1 MSKGAMLQPYELVV
15 KKVLPTIR
23 AKLAQSLLDDYDL
36 RQVEVAEKLGITQAA
51 VSHYNTHTRG
61 ADQTIIQMFPEIQ
74 KFVEELAKD
83 IVEGIPKQQ
92 QVARMNTISWQLMYT
107 ERFCNYHRRIADLED
122 CNVCYEPVP
131 Q

>member
-1 MSKGAMLQPYELVV
+1 MLQPYELVV

-23 AKLAQSLLDDYDL
+23 ARLAQVLLQDYAMK
-36 RQVEVAEKLGITQAA
+36 QVEVAERLGITQAA

-61 ADQTIIQMFPEIQ
+61 ADEAVVDLFPEIDQ
-74 KFVEELAKD
+74 FVEDLAKD
-83 IVEGIPKQQ
+83 IVEGIPKSQ
-92 QVARMNTISWQLMYT
+92 QVARLNNISWQLMYT
-107 ERFCNYHRRIADLED
+107 ERFCNYHRKIADLEG